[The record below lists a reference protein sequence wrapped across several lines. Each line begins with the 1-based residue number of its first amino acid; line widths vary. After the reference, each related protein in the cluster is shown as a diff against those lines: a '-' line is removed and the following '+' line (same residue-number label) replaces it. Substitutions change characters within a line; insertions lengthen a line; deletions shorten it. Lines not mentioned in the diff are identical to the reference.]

1 MVLIREESKLKFF
14 WASPTSRG
22 GIQQQTLPLIMGIP
36 TFIDTKHAIAHNKIM
51 VIDKETVIT
60 GWEFDFMSRN

>member
-1 MVLIREESKLKFF
+1 LGKSNKSGKYSAADFT
-14 WASPTSRG
+14 AH
-22 GIQQQTLPLIMGIP
+22 MGIP